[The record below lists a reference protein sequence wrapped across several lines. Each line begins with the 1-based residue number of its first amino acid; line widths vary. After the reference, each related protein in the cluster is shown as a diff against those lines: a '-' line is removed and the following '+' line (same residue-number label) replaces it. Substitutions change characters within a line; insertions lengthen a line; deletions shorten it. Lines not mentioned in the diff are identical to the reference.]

1 MWLPQRDRNRGTRWL
16 IPSRTHLQL
25 MAPTRP
31 HTACHQLWHPA
42 LARHQCTAPL
52 LRAMAAWPGPT
63 EVTLEIA
70 ESPGHVQT
78 PPPHQQL
85 SPACLTPRA
94 RLQEG
99 PPPAARPPHGGS
111 QTQIA
116 LVLIITKHQLWSHP
130 DLPRRPAG
138 SNHHPH
144 HLCRHH
150 VPPPA
155 CPPAACPA
163 PACCH
168 PQPPA
173 GGHHQ
178 QQQPHP
184 LLPHSVLPH
193 HHHHHHPLPHR
204 LHCPG

>member
-1 MWLPQRDRNRGTRWL
+1 MPLLINLDGDLVFSAVGVHMNQRNLLWEHLCAVSLRNYSPFAAMQPYQNDIPFSPHPQLSTPRNRGTRWL

-116 LVLIITKHQLWSHP
+116 L
-130 DLPRRPAG
+130 
-138 SNHHPH
+138 
-144 HLCRHH
+144 
-150 VPPPA
+150 
-155 CPPAACPA
+155 
-163 PACCH
+163 
-168 PQPPA
+168 
-173 GGHHQ
+173 
-178 QQQPHP
+178 
-184 LLPHSVLPH
+184 
-193 HHHHHHPLPHR
+193 
-204 LHCPG
+204 